1 MNTTIAVR
9 EADVSRIGSVREA
22 WIAAVRSSNVDNLMG
37 LVTDDIAV
45 IYGDC
50 RCVCGKDA
58 LRAELSKGFGVFDFE
73 QRDSSAE
80 IIVHDNWAL
89 EFSEVESTVRAIG
102 GDAQIQRHSRIIAV
116 FARQSDASWRVARVI
131 GLRG

>member
-1 MNTTIAVR
+1 MNTPIAVR
-9 EADVSRIGSVREA
+9 DGDVSRIGSVREA
-22 WIAAVRSSNVDNLMG
+22 WIAALRSSNVDNLMG
-37 LVTDDIAV
+37 LVTDDIVV

-50 RCVCGKDA
+50 RCLCGKDA

-89 EFSEVESTVRAIG
+89 EFSEVESTVTAIG
-102 GDAQIQRHSRIIAV
+102 GGAQIQRHSRIIAV
-116 FARQSDASWRVARVI
+116 FARQSDASWKVARVI
-131 GLRG
+131 GLRS